1 MKQKNF
7 FKNLII
13 LICLTG
19 ALFSHGQVTTI
30 YSEDF
35 TGQNGK
41 GANGGSPPTTDL
53 TGVDWTIDITSATLS
68 GKYFKVKDEIFEAV
82 KTEGNAIWISPSI
95 DISSHENISFSL
107 AAAENGTM
115 EPADIFNTEYRINS
129 GTWIAAATN
138 GSLSGDFTSA
148 TVSQA
153 GLNGNTLEI
162 RVTMNNDKGT
172 EKHRLDDILVQGTV
186 LTSNPTVTFDSATS
200 TETETD
206 ATFATSGIPIT
217 LTNYAADVTVTAT
230 VNGSST
236 ADAGDYTIDLTPLV
250 FDANE
255 TLTIPLSI
263 NDDATFD
270 DETIVIDIT
279 VTNGTADLGT
289 STHTVTITDDDAP
302 QIMISE
308 IMYNIT
314 W

>member
-1 MKQKNF
+1 
-7 FKNLII
+7 
-13 LICLTG
+13 
-19 ALFSHGQVTTI
+19 
-30 YSEDF
+30 
-35 TGQNGK
+35 
-41 GANGGSPPTTDL
+41 
-53 TGVDWTIDITSATLS
+53 
-68 GKYFKVKDEIFEAV
+68 
-82 KTEGNAIWISPSI
+82 
-95 DISSHENISFSL
+95 
-107 AAAENGTM
+107 
-115 EPADIFNTEYRINS
+115 
-129 GTWIAAATN
+129 
-138 GSLSGDFTSA
+138 
-148 TVSQA
+148 
-153 GLNGNTLEI
+153 
-162 RVTMNNDKGT
+162 MNNDEDHERHK
-172 EKHRLDDILVQGTV
+172 LDDILVQGTV
-186 LTSNPTVTFDSATS
+186 LTSNPTITFDSATS

-308 IMYNIT
+308 IMYNSPGNDDEWIEIYNGNGADVDISGWKIIYGNYQT
-314 W
+314 FTFPASTTILMVII